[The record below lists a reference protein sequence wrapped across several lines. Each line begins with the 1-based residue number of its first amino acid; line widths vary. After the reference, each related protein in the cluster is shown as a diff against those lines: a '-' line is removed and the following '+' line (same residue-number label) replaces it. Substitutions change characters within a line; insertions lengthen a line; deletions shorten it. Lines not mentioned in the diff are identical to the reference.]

1 MSENRSLRQTQI
13 VSILVATI
21 LAASI
26 YVLHPVLHYAIAP
39 DPVLTAGAA
48 LTLILL
54 AFALRHVASRMFS
67 GHALVFQVPPAGA
80 TEHMASANNPLSQQI
95 ERELAQL
102 RRLIEILCR
111 QLRNSSETGEKA
123 AIHLAKDLLEIDKA
137 LFRNGPDVVALP
149 ADTHDRVADRLG
161 DALSRIQF
169 QDTVKQQIA
178 SVIQALERLDGYAAQ
193 LATGLQRPECV
204 DTHPMKPAATLLDE
218 LYDSYISEQQ
228 RSIHNASLKHP
239 AASFAHSRT
248 ELF

>member
-39 DPVLTAGAA
+39 DPVLTTGAA

-54 AFALRHVASRMFS
+54 GFALRHVVSRMFS
-67 GHALVFQVPPAGA
+67 GHALVFQAPLAGA

-149 ADTHDRVADRLG
+149 TDTHDRVADRLG